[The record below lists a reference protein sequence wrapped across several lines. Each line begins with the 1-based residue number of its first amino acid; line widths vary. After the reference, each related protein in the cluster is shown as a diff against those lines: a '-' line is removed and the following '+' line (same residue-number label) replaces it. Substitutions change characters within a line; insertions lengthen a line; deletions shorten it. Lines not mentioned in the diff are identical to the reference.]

1 LDALTEFC
9 LHLGLA
15 PLLATWLARAT
26 AVLLVVAA
34 SFVAHYVA
42 TKVVVRS
49 VHAIIRRTGSSWD
62 DALIEN
68 RVLRQLAHLA
78 PALAIYLLA
87 PWALID
93 HPSILSGIA
102 VAVLVY
108 LIAIGVRTADLF
120 LNAVV
125 DIWNKS
131 EASREISI
139 KGFVQFL
146 KIVLYLTAGT
156 LAVSVLLDKSPS
168 YLLGGL
174 TALTAVLLFVFKDP
188 ILGLVAGI
196 QLSANRMV
204 ARGDWIEMP
213 NYGADGDVLD
223 VALTT
228 VKVQNWDKTI
238 TTIPTYA
245 LISESFK
252 NWRGMSESGGR
263 RIKRSI
269 NIDLNSIRHCDEE
282 MLQRFLK
289 IQYIRDHVERKQEEL
304 AEYNNQQQVDLSHL
318 ANGRRLTNVGTFRA
332 YVVAYLRN
340 HPKINQDMTFLVRQ
354 LAPTEHGLPI
364 EIYVFCNDLVWA
376 NYESVQADIFDH
388 LLAIVPEF
396 ELRVF
401 QAPSGNDFRTLSSG
415 AIGDDRTGKATPSR

>member
-1 LDALTEFC
+1 MDSLIELY
-9 LHLGLA
+9 LHLGMA
-15 PLLATWLARAT
+15 PLLATWT
-26 AVLLVVAA
+26 AEGTGVFLVVVAG
-34 SFVAHYVA
+34 FVAHYVA
-42 TKVVVRS
+42 TKVVVRA
-49 VHAIIRRTGSSWD
+49 VHSIIRRTGSTWD

-78 PALAIYLLA
+78 PALVVYLLA
-87 PWALID
+87 PLALEG
-93 HPSILSGIA
+93 HPSILSAAA

-120 LNAVV
+120 LNAVI

-139 KGFVQFL
+139 KSFVQFL
-146 KIVLYLTAGT
+146 KIILYLTAGVF
-156 LAVSVLLDKSPS
+156 AVSVLLDKSPS

-213 NYGADGDVLD
+213 NYGADGDVLE

-282 MLQRFLK
+282 MLERFLK
-289 IQYIRDHVERKQEEL
+289 IQYIRDHVEGKKKEL
-304 AEYNNQQQVDLSHL
+304 AEHNQQLQVDLSHL
-318 ANGRRLTNVGTFRA
+318 ANGRRMTNVGTFRA
-332 YVVAYLRN
+332 YVVAYLWN
-340 HPKINQDMTFLVRQ
+340 HPKINRDMTFLVRQ

-364 EIYVFCNDLVWA
+364 EIYVFCNDVAWA
-376 NYESVQADIFDH
+376 NYEAVQADIFDH

-396 ELRVF
+396 ELSVF
-401 QAPSGNDFRTLSSG
+401 QAPSGNDFRAPAAGESS
-415 AIGDDRTGKATPSR
+415 SRWPWRR

>member
-1 LDALTEFC
+1 MNSLIEFY
-9 LHLGLA
+9 LHQGLA
-15 PLLATWLARAT
+15 TQLAIYVARAT
-26 AVLLVVAA
+26 AVFGVVAA
-34 SFVAHYVA
+34 SLVAHYVA
-42 TKVVVRS
+42 RTLVVRG
-49 VHAIIRRTGSSWD
+49 VHVIIRRTGSTWD

-68 RVLRQLAHLA
+68 RVLRQLVHLV
-78 PALAIYLLA
+78 PALVIYLLA
-87 PWALID
+87 PFALGGL
-93 HPSILSGIA
+93 PGIFA
-102 VAVLVY
+102 AVEVAVLVY

-120 LNAVV
+120 LNATI
-125 DIWNKS
+125 DIWNKT
-131 EASREISI
+131 EASRDISI
-139 KGFVQFL
+139 KSFVQFL
-146 KIVLYLTAGT
+146 KIVLYLAGG
-156 LAVSVLLDKSPS
+156 LLIVSVLLDKSPS

-174 TALTAVLLFVFKDP
+174 TALTAVLLFVFKDA

-196 QLSANRMV
+196 QLSTNRMV

-213 NYGADGDVLD
+213 KYGADGDVVE

-269 NIDLNSIRHCDEE
+269 YIDLNSIRHCDEQ
-282 MLQRFLK
+282 MLERFVK
-289 IQYIRDHVERKQEEL
+289 IQYIQDYVERKKKEL
-304 AEYNNQQQVDLSHL
+304 SEYNQQEQVDLSHL
-318 ANGRRLTNVGTFRA
+318 ANGRRMTNVGTFRA
-332 YVVAYLRN
+332 YVVSYLWN
-340 HPKINQDMTFLVRQ
+340 HPKINREMTFLVRQ

-364 EIYVFCNDLVWA
+364 EVYVFCNDVVWA
-376 NYESVQADIFDH
+376 NYEAVQADIFDH

-401 QAPSGNDFRTLSSG
+401 QAPTGSDFSVMATGDSS
-415 AIGDDRTGKATPSR
+415 RRWPWQQ